1 MKSLSRKR
9 GGKVF
14 PILTNIMMRSKHHAI
29 LGSGIL
35 SSAHL
40 VKHMNKSNIKK
51 NYYCGLTSGQLCKF
65 WRDIGWSEVDI
76 NKRIKYPFPSYS
88 NDE

>member
-1 MKSLSRKR
+1 MKKSCQERE

-29 LGSGIL
+29 LALGIL

-51 NYYCGLTSGQLCKF
+51 LLLWAYLVNFAILEGY
-65 WRDIGWSEVDI
+65 
-76 NKRIKYPFPSYS
+76 
-88 NDE
+88 